1 MLVLHVNWAEG
12 ALRVWAESST
22 TYAARSSNVLDSANN
37 LAPIEGLTSDENSPA
52 IALAEP
58 SIIALHDF
66 ALAPDELSQELIDRG
81 LVDAD
86 CLAEV
91 RNISLNLPCDDNG
104 PRPSDR
110 LMSALGP
117 VEIANDLRLG
127 KVQIPTVALSND
139 HAIASA
145 LKLEDVGPSEGLE
158 FGRSLRYW
166 IIVARFALELIVDQ
180 RFIPTLVQP
189 RDGDLQAA
197 WHPWLH
203 DEAARTRVSVLL
215 AAMPPIA
222 RAVDESEDNQPWRVL
237 NDALRTLTDSTVRKA
252 LIDEDYID
260 ATQGRDAAQDPHVA
274 WCGGLLDRSNLVDSF
289 GGSTAQI
296 VRTVRKWIDQLDESG
311 RGRDGFHLCL
321 ELQEPIEEDVK
332 EDEVSGLDSRWRLNL
347 LLLADDGESQVTIEA
362 AQIWAGSPS
371 AQSIEGRRLDRPH
384 EFMLAELGRASKIY
398 PKIESA
404 LKDPQPSG
412 VDLDTTEAVQFLRE
426 FRPILEDSGFKVIAP
441 KWWDQPSGRLGVRL
455 QIDSDP
461 LADESFRG
469 STGTI
474 SNSPL
479 GLDTLVNY
487 RWQLSVGDHALSL
500 EHLHRLTQMASP
512 LVRIGKQWVE
522 IRPEDLEKAREL
534 FLKDESGEVTLGRAL
549 RFAQGLDEVTHG
561 LPVLGTQTSGWVS
574 ELFDIDGHESMKH
587 LEQPEGFIGK
597 LRPYQATGL
606 SWLVFLERY
615 GLGACLADDMG
626 LGKTIQLIALLVHE
640 RSTGQGKPGATLLV
654 VPTSVVGNWARELE
668 RFSPSLSF
676 YIHHGPERPLGD
688 EFLHIVSNKDVVIT
702 TYALVPRDQET
713 LNKLHWHRVVLDE
726 AQYVKNPPT
735 KQATAIRALSAS
747 RRIAMTG
754 TPVENRLTEL
764 WSIMQ
769 FCNPGYLGTAEDF
782 RRRFAVPIERHR
794 DKAKADALRD
804 LVGPFVLRRLKS
816 DPKVIVDLPPCI
828 ETKEYA
834 TLSVEQTKLYQA
846 IVDKMLNAVDE
857 ADGIRRKGLILA
869 TLTRLKQICNHP
881 ANLLRDDK
889 APEIIDASTGQLISI
904 DSRPLSSRSG
914 KCTRLMKML
923 EELIAVGDRALLF
936 TQYRRMG
943 NLLESMIRHDLDCEV
958 IYMHGGTP
966 QKKRQ
971 KLIDKFQSP
980 GLGAAVFILS
990 LKAGGVGLNLTAAN
1004 HVFHFDRWWNPA
1016 VEKQATDRAFRIGQ
1030 TRTVH
1035 VHKFICMGTLEEQI
1049 DQMIEQKMELADNIL
1064 GSGEGWITELSTQQ
1078 LRDVLKLRGS
1088 AMEVQ

>member
-1 MLVLHVNWAEG
+1 MLVLHVNWADG
-12 ALRVWAESST
+12 ALRLWAESST
-22 TYAARSSNVLDSANN
+22 TYEARTSNIKEEVNFC
-37 LAPIEGLTSDENSPA
+37 APFDGLPGDESSPA
-52 IALAEP
+52 TAVAEQ
-58 SIIALHDF
+58 SIVALHDF
-66 ALAPDELSQELIDRG
+66 ALPPDQLSQILIDRG

-86 CLAEV
+86 CLKEV
-91 RNISLNLPCDDNG
+91 RNISLSLPCDDNG

-110 LMSALGP
+110 LTSAMGP
-117 VEIANDLRLG
+117 AEIANDLRLG

-139 HAIASA
+139 QAIASA
-145 LKLEDVGPSEGLE
+145 LRLEDVGPSEGLE

-166 IIVARFALELIVDQ
+166 ITVARFALELIVDQ

-189 RDGDLQAA
+189 RDGNLQAA
-197 WHPWLH
+197 WHLWLH

-222 RAVDESEDNQPWRVL
+222 RAIDVDHNQPWRVL
-237 NDALRTLTDSTVRKA
+237 NDALRTLTDSTIRKA
-252 LIDEDYID
+252 LIDEEYIE
-260 ATQGRDAAQDPHVA
+260 ATHGRDAAQDPHVA
-274 WCGGLLDRSNLVDSF
+274 WCEGLLDRSNHVDSF

-296 VRTVRKWIDQLDESG
+296 VRTVRKWIDQLDETG
-311 RGRDGFHLCL
+311 RGRDGFHLCF
-321 ELQEPIEEDVK
+321 ELQEPVEEDVQ
-332 EDEVSGLDSRWRLNL
+332 EGEVSGLDSRWCLKL
-347 LLLADDGESQVTIEA
+347 LLLSDGEPLVTIEA
-362 AQIWAGSPS
+362 DQVWSGSPT
-371 AQSIEGRRLDRPH
+371 AQTIEGRRLVRPH
-384 EFMLAELGRASKIY
+384 EFMLAELGRASGIY

-404 LKDPQPSG
+404 LTDSQPSS

-426 FRPILEDSGFKVIAP
+426 YRPILEDSGFKVIAP
-441 KWWDQPSGRLGVRL
+441 EWWDQPTGRLGVRL

-461 LADESFRG
+461 LEDDSVKRS
-469 STGTI
+469 STGSV
-474 SNSPL
+474 SNTPL
-479 GLDTLVNY
+479 GLDALVQY

-500 EHLHRLTQMASP
+500 EHLQRLTQMASP

-522 IRPEDLEKAREL
+522 IRPEDLEKAKEL
-534 FLKDESGEVTLGRAL
+534 FFQNESGEVTLGRAL

-561 LPVLGTQTSGWVS
+561 LPVLGTQTTGWVS
-574 ELFDIDGHESMKH
+574 ELFDLDGHDTMKH
-587 LEQPEGFIGK
+587 LEQPEGFIGE

-626 LGKTIQLIALLVHE
+626 LGKTIQLIALLIHE
-640 RSTGQGKPGATLLV
+640 RNTIQGKPGPTLLV
-654 VPTSVVGNWARELE
+654 VPTSVVGNWAHELE

-676 YIHHGPERPLGD
+676 HIHHGPERPLGD
-688 EFLHIVSNKDVVIT
+688 EFIHLVSNKDVIIT

-713 LNKLHWHRVVLDE
+713 LNKTHWHRVVLDE

-735 KQATAIRALSAS
+735 QQATAIRSLSAS

-764 WSIMQ
+764 WSIME
-769 FCNPGYLGTAEDF
+769 FCNPGYLGTSEDF

-794 DKAKADALRD
+794 DKGKADALRD
-804 LVGPFVLRRLKS
+804 LIGPFILRRLKS

-834 TLSVEQTKLYQA
+834 TLSAEQTKLYQA
-846 IVDKMLNAVDE
+846 IVDKMLTSVDE

-869 TLTRLKQICNHP
+869 TLTRLKQVCNHP
-881 ANLLRDDK
+881 ANLLRAENSPQIVDV
-889 APEIIDASTGQLISI
+889 STNQLIDI
-904 DSRPLSSRSG
+904 DTKPLSSRSG

-923 EELIAVGDRALLF
+923 EELVAVGDRALLF

-943 NLLESMIRHDLDCEV
+943 DLLESMIRHDLDCEV
-958 IYMHGGTP
+958 LYMHGGTP
-966 QKKRQ
+966 QQKRQ
-971 KLIDKFQSP
+971 KLIDKFQSS

-1035 VHKFICMGTLEEQI
+1035 VHKFVCMGTLEEQI

-1078 LRDVLKLRGS
+1078 LRDVLRLRGS